1 MNRTIT
7 TRSQCLA
14 AATEDAREW
23 AQQSITEEH
32 NELCTERGEDGAPD
46 EETFADAL
54 EKYDSGMGGLSE
66 APSTSARIPARWAD
80 LYDRTLER
88 VYRAEIRR
96 EIARL
101 RSEAEA
107 A

>member
-1 MNRTIT
+1 MKSTIT
-7 TRSQCLA
+7 TRTQCLA
-14 AATEDAREW
+14 AATEDARDW
-23 AQQSITEEH
+23 AQQSVAEEYQT
-32 NELCTERGEDGAPD
+32 LCDERGEDGAPD
-46 EETFADAL
+46 AETYADAL
-54 EKYDSGMGGLSE
+54 EKYDSSMGGLSE
-66 APSTSARIPARWAD
+66 APSTSARIPARWAG

-101 RSEAEA
+101 RAEAEA

>member
-1 MNRTIT
+1 MKRTIT
-7 TRSQCLA
+7 TRTQCLA
-14 AATEDAREW
+14 AATEDARDW

-32 NELCTERGEDGAPD
+32 QQLCNERGEDGAPD

-54 EKYDSGMGGLSE
+54 EKYDSDMGGLSE

-96 EIARL
+96 EIERL
-101 RSEAEA
+101 RGAAEA